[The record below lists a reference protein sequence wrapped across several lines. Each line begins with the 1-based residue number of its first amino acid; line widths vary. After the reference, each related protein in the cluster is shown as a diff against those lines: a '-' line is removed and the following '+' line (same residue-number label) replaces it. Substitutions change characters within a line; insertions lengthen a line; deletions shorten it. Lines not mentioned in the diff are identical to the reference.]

1 MHVIG
6 YDPDITVDSAW
17 SLPASVRSAQSGRVL
32 GSNFLTLHVPLVD
45 ATRGMID
52 AGGIAQMK
60 AGAVVL
66 NFSRGGVVDDTA
78 ILEALESGQLSKYV
92 CDFLARISASSPE

>member
-1 MHVIG
+1 
-6 YDPDITVDSAW
+6 
-17 SLPASVRSAQSGRVL
+17 
-32 GSNFLTLHVPLVD
+32 
-45 ATRGMID
+45 MID

-78 ILEALESGQLSKYV
+78 ILEAWRPVSCRSTSAT
-92 CDFLARISASSPE
+92 FLLRISLTSQA